1 MSVKILRRPGR
12 LNIEGLSKGKT
23 SKNRS
28 SCLNLTLPL
37 GSAGVYLPCSV
48 YDGAAFLF
56 LRAFGKAGGDGRGQ
70 SGDPSAPGRG
80 DSGAS
85 SAPARGD
92 ITKEALTGS
101 RDAAKQTAGPRR
113 AWEKRHYGPT
123 VN

>member
-1 MSVKILRRPGR
+1 MCG
-12 LNIEGLSKGKT
+12 
-23 SKNRS
+23 
-28 SCLNLTLPL
+28 

-48 YDGAAFLF
+48 YDGAAALF
-56 LRAFGKAGGDGRGQ
+56 LRVFGNAGGDRRGQ

-85 SAPARGD
+85 SAMAQGD

-101 RDAAKQTAGPRR
+101 CDAAKQTAGPRQ